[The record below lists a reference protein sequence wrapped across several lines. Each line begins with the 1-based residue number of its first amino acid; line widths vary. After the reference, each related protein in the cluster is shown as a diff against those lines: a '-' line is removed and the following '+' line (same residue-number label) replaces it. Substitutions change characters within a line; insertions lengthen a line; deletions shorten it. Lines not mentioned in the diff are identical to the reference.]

1 MNILTNCS
9 DLLGEHKLLY
19 LIKSGSQLYGTNTP
33 KSDTDYL
40 GLFLPTIESCLL
52 RRAPDHFVT
61 SSSGKASNTQDDTD
75 ITLWSVQYW
84 LNMVKR
90 GDTQALDLLFS
101 YTNKNAIIFNHEY
114 NNHSDRMTDWFEDN
128 HHALFNPRKAN
139 SFVGYAIGQASKYGI
154 KGSRLGVLKQIV
166 EYFDEL
172 DVNPASTLNEY
183 MDDILEQFE
192 DEKYCYASHVN
203 LIRSIHIVGKTHIGN
218 ITMSEFLGRIYKQ
231 YEGYGARS
239 HESIEGSDWKALSH
253 AYRAVTEYYDLL
265 KTGEIKFPLYNAEL
279 IKEIKSGKHLFES
292 VQEFISKA
300 LEKIDTALTEPI
312 VEGYYD
318 DKFASNFILNL
329 YK

>member
-1 MNILTNCS
+1 MNILYKC
-9 DLLGEHKLLY
+9 DEMLGEHKLLY

-128 HHALFNPRKAN
+128 HHSLFDPRKAN

-154 KGSRLGVLKQIV
+154 KGSRLGIIKKIYEWLDNNILD
-166 EYFDEL
+166 FDK
-172 DVNPASTLNEY
+172 TLNEY
-183 MDDILEQFE
+183 IPYILKNFG
-192 DEKYCYASHVN
+192 DEKYCFETTAN
-203 LIRSIHIVGKTHIGN
+203 NCAAIHIVGKTHLGN
-218 ITMSEFLGRIYKQ
+218 ILMSEFIERIKTQ
-231 YEGYGARS
+231 YVGYGARS

-253 AYRAVTEYYDLL
+253 AFRAVTEYYDLL

-279 IKEIKSGKHLFES
+279 IKEIKSGKYLFES
-292 VQEFISKA
+292 VQEFISRC
-300 LEKIDTALTEPI
+300 LDKIDVALTEPI

-318 DKFASNFILNL
+318 DRLASNFILNL
-329 YK
+329 YR